1 MPVTMIRGFPN
12 NFGGGSGIGGTRG
25 ASSTA
30 FDVLE
35 YPCVFTFKVIGRRY
49 VFFFSRSIH
58 IYILKLAG
66 DAGRATS

>member
-1 MPVTMIRGFPN
+1 MIRGFPN

-49 VFFFSRSIH
+49 VIFP
-58 IYILKLAG
+58 YIILYSFPLTIG
-66 DAGRATS
+66 TYGICV